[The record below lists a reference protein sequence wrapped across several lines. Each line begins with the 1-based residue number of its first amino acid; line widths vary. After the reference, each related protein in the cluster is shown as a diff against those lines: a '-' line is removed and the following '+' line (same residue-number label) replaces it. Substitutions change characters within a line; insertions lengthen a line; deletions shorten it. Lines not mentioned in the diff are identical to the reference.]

1 MVVPSRGSEDSPA
14 MAFDR
19 QEVEQFLYHE
29 AQLMDEHRLDEWLAL
44 WTEPA
49 LYWVPSNRDEID
61 PKREVSLI
69 YDDWVRLQLR
79 ISRLKSGFAHAQ
91 QPRSRMRRLVSN
103 IVVEEAENGE
113 IVVYSN
119 FLLTELR
126 RGKQDLFAG
135 RTIHHLRFSDG
146 AFKLT
151 FKKVLLVNN
160 DEPIDNLTFL
170 I

>member
-1 MVVPSRGSEDSPA
+1 MPI
-14 MAFDR
+14 DR
-19 QEVEQFLYHE
+19 PQVEQFIYHE
-29 AQLMDEHRLDEWLAL
+29 AQLMDEHRYDEWLAL

-49 LYWVPSNRDEID
+49 LYWVPSNRDDVD

-79 ISRLKSGFAHAQ
+79 VSRLKSGFAHAQ
-91 QPRSRMRRLVSN
+91 EPKSRMRRLISN
-103 IVVEEAENGE
+103 IEIEDGGNGE
-113 IVVYSN
+113 IVAHSN
-119 FLLTELR
+119 FMLAELR

-135 RTIHHLRFSDG
+135 RSTHRLRPHNGS
-146 AFKLT
+146 FKMAS
-151 FKKVLLVNN
+151 KKVLLVNN

>member
-1 MVVPSRGSEDSPA
+1 MGI
-14 MAFDR
+14 DR
-19 QEVEQFLYHE
+19 RRVEQFLYHE
-29 AQLMDEHRLDEWLAL
+29 AQLMDEHRYDEWLAL

-61 PKREVSLI
+61 PRREVSLI

-79 ISRLKSGFAHAQ
+79 IARLKSGFAHAQ
-91 QPRSRMRRLVSN
+91 EPKSRMRRLLSN
-103 IVVEEAENGE
+103 IEIEEASDGE
-113 IVVYSN
+113 VIAQSN
-119 FLLTELR
+119 FLLAELR

-135 RTIHHLRFSDG
+135 RSTHHLHPHDAS
-146 AFKLT
+146 FKLRST
-151 FKKVLLVNN
+151 KVLLINN

>member
-1 MVVPSRGSEDSPA
+1 MTV
-14 MAFDR
+14 DR
-19 QEVEQFLYHE
+19 QPVEQFLYYE
-29 AQLMDEHRLDEWLAL
+29 AQLMDEHRFDEWLAL
-44 WTEPA
+44 WTEAA
-49 LYWVPSNRDEID
+49 LYWVPSNRDELD

-91 QPRSRMRRLVSN
+91 EPKSRLRRLISN
-103 IVVEEAENGE
+103 IVVEEAERGE
-113 IVVYSN
+113 IIAYSN
-119 FLLTELR
+119 FLLAELR

-135 RTIHHLRFSDG
+135 RTIHRLSPHDVS
-146 AFKLT
+146 FKLMS
-151 FKKVLLVNN
+151 KKVLLVNN